1 MRDLII
7 ARLQEILEECQ
18 EDGLGLE
25 TPGGDEMITTVEE
38 LNIFTDQELLEFF
51 EYTVGF
57 QG

>member
-1 MRDLII
+1 MRELII
-7 ARLQEILEECQ
+7 ARLLELLEECQ

-25 TPGGDEMITTVEE
+25 TPDGDEITTVEE
-38 LNIFTDQELLEFF
+38 LNVFTDQELLEFF